1 MASNT
6 YKSYLM
12 KGTGTTTITYTKL
25 VDIKSYPDM
34 GGNTDGL
41 ETTTLSDPNQ
51 TYIPGIVQ
59 IDASGLQF
67 TCNYDKTE
75 YTTLNG
81 LKDTETPYALWFGAN
96 SSGQPD
102 GTLGKWS
109 FKGFLDVGLVGKGVN
124 EVREMNVN
132 IRPSTPIEFA

>member
-6 YKSYLM
+6 YQSYLM
-12 KGTGTTTITYTKL
+12 KGSGTSYSKL

-41 ETTTLSDPNQ
+41 ETTTLSDGSQ
-51 TYIPGIVQ
+51 TYINGIIQ

-67 TCNYDKTE
+67 VCNYDKAN

-81 LKDTETPYALWFGAN
+81 LKNTQTKYALWFGAN

-102 GTLGKWS
+102 GSLGKWS
-109 FKGFLDVGLVGKGVN
+109 FEGYLDVGLVGKGVN

-132 IRPSTPIEFA
+132 IRPATDLTFE